1 MTTINKKKELDQRLN
16 RLSHSKRTQ
25 KHGLFSLPLALL
37 FLMVGSLA
45 FLAFQNSQKEP
56 IVSLSADNMNIFY
69 YGMENSITVAVEGEL
84 NEDVKVTSKTLILK
98 SLGNGKYQV
107 EPLKIGKA
115 IITVEASSTKKDLEF
130 EVQRFPTPII
140 ANMSRNH
147 TNTKISAKKM
157 KSMKGIEIEDLPNF
171 DKACTIVSY
180 DLSRML
186 KNGDALVVENK
197 GSVFQEI
204 ALKFVKTAKKGD
216 VFYVDNLQV
225 KCIDDEK
232 PRKMEGLSFR
242 VME

>member
-16 RLSHSKRTQ
+16 RLPHSKRTQ
-25 KHGLFSLPLALL
+25 KRGLFSLPLALL

-69 YGMENSITVAVEGEL
+69 YGMENSITVAVEGER
-84 NEDVKVTSKTLILK
+84 NEDVKVTSKTLVLK
-98 SLGNGKYQV
+98 SLDNGKYQV

-115 IITVEASSTKKDLEF
+115 IITVEANSTKKDLEF

-147 TNTKISAKKM
+147 TKISAKKM
-157 KSMKGIEIEDLPNF
+157 KAMKGIEIEDLPNF

-180 DLSRML
+180 DLSRMPKDTDPIVI
-186 KNGDALVVENK
+186 KNN
-197 GSVFQEI
+197 GSTFQEI
-204 ALKFVKTAKKGD
+204 ALRLVKTATKGD

-232 PRKMEGLSFR
+232 PRKMNWLSFR